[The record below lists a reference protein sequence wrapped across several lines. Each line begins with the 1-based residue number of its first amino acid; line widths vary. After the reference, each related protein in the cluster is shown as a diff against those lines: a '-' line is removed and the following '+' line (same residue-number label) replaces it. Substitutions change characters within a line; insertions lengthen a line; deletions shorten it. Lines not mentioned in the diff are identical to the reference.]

1 MSIHD
6 QNDAQLERERLDSA
20 ASSTCPKSWPIY
32 FSDVSFDAND
42 RRAELTR
49 ALGSFFNSPSGRPF
63 VREVRSN
70 RSSTSPRVTDC
81 VQTRRRQVDV
91 ADDSTIA
98 IAIDYERLK
107 LATVDIPDL
116 HAALTCAPQEC
127 MACLRCAAHETVLNT
142 ERGRTALEDARGVP
156 AGDLRVSATMKTCVK
171 IYNYPESAVRFA
183 AMRSNV
189 VGRVVSLRGTVTR
202 VAPVKPAVTHMVFS
216 CATCQERVRCAF
228 QDGRYRPP
236 ERCGTDRCR
245 GKNFV
250 RVLSEVDCVDA
261 QRVRIQEIADDG
273 VMSEEGRVPRFMDCE
288 LRGALTDSCSPG
300 DVVTMLGVVESDTV
314 ESGGGA
320 LARGRNQALSEL
332 YLNAWSCTVSRGKGD
347 DGVNDD
353 DERGAAANVTGE
365 LDGAAMFINART
377 TEGENQ
383 ENNAASINGADE
395 TRLRRGPKRFKVGD
409 TTHVKN
415 VGEDDVEATNVPALS
430 RKDLEF
436 IAEFSQRDGDDIVR
450 TLVHSLCP
458 SIFGHDI
465 VKLGLLL
472 CLFGGVR
479 KSVAGSGKVPTRG
492 SLHCLVVG
500 DPGLGKSQ
508 MLKAVASLAPRSIY
522 VCGRTVSAAGLTA
535 AVVRDQGTGA
545 QTFEAGAVVLADRG
559 VCCVDEFDKMPNEH
573 QALLEAMEQQS
584 VSVCKA
590 GLNATLPARTSIIAA
605 ANPKQGHYNRGKTVN
620 ENLKMS
626 APLLSRFDLIFILL
640 DTVDEILDEHLSEHV
655 IAQHSGHG
663 QARRLQARQNL
674 HAYYNEIDVDGR
686 ALADASEAAF
696 RVGTQDTDPS
706 TAYVPLRQ
714 RLRMLGD
721 QEPLS
726 HEVMRKYITY
736 AQAYC
741 HPRLTGEAAEIL
753 QTFYLELRS
762 RAPADGTP
770 VTARQLESL
779 VRLAEARAR
788 LELRMEV
795 TANDAKDAVEI
806 IKASLMD
813 ALSDQNGRVRFN
825 RAGGKSTKRSKTKL
839 FIEAMNARS
848 ASADSAYFSMGDLHA
863 LAEELNLGIAD
874 IDGFIEGLNIAGELL
889 KCGRLYKS
897 ASGDNNVGS
906 QRPGSYL

>member
-1 MSIHD
+1 MSS
-6 QNDAQLERERLDSA
+6 NDPQQLARERAAHASA
-20 ASSTCPKSWPIY
+20 SASACPKSWQTY
-32 FSDVSFDAND
+32 FSDVSFDYND

-49 ALGSFFNSPSGRPF
+49 SITTFLMSSVGQVF
-63 VREVRSN
+63 VKEVRA
-70 RSSTSPRVTDC
+70 RLKRVELDTQTD
-81 VQTRRRQVDV
+81 RFKHFARQVDLSD
-91 ADDSTIA
+91 ACTISV
-98 IAIDYERLK
+98 AIDYERLK
-107 LATVDIPDL
+107 RVTSDIPDL
-116 HAALTCAPQEC
+116 HAALTCAPLEC
-127 MACLRCAAHETVLNT
+127 MACLRCAVHEAVLNT
-142 ERGRTALEDARGVP
+142 ERGRAALEDAHGVP
-156 AGDLRVSATMKTCVK
+156 AGDLRIASAMTTCVK
-171 IYNYPESAVRFA
+171 LYNYPESRLRFA
-183 AMRSNV
+183 SMRSNV

-202 VAPVKPAVTHMVFS
+202 AAPVKPAVTHMVFS
-216 CATCQERVRCAF
+216 CATCQERVRCTF
-228 QDGRYRPP
+228 KDGRYRPP

-250 RVLSEVDCVDA
+250 RELGEVNCVDA

-288 LRGALTDSCSPG
+288 LRGALTDSCAPG

-332 YLNAWSCTVSRGKGD
+332 YLNAWSCTVSRGKGED
-347 DGVNDD
+347 DANNDD
-353 DERGAAANVTGE
+353 DNDEDNKDVVAVTRDTQLASGEEENDPALMNIRRGA
-365 LDGAAMFINART
+365 
-377 TEGENQ
+377 
-383 ENNAASINGADE
+383 
-395 TRLRRGPKRFKVGD
+395 KRFKVNDAAQVKTIGD
-409 TTHVKN
+409 
-415 VGEDDVEATNVPALS
+415 DDVERMSVPILS

-436 IAEFSQRDGDDIVR
+436 IAEFSQQDGDDIMR

-508 MLKAVASLAPRSIY
+508 MLKAVSSLAPRSIY

-605 ANPKQGHYNRGKTVN
+605 ANPNQGHYNRGKTVN

-674 HAYYNEIDVDGR
+674 HAYYNELDTDGR

-696 RVGTQDTDPS
+696 RVGTQDVDPS
-706 TAYVPLRQ
+706 TVYVPLRQ
-714 RLRMLGD
+714 RLRMLGN

-726 HEVMRKYITY
+726 HDVMRKYITY
-736 AQAYC
+736 AHAYC
-741 HPRLTGEAAEIL
+741 HPRLTAEAAEIL

-762 RAPADGTP
+762 RAPSDGTP

-788 LELRMEV
+788 LELRTEV
-795 TANDAKDAVEI
+795 TGIDAKDAVEI
-806 IKASLMD
+806 IKASLVD
-813 ALSDQNGRVRFN
+813 ALSDQHGRVRFN

-848 ASADSAYFSMGDLHA
+848 SSADSAYFSTGDLHA

-897 ASGDNNVGS
+897 ASSDNNVGS
-906 QRPGSYL
+906 QRHGSQR

>member
-1 MSIHD
+1 MSS
-6 QNDAQLERERLDSA
+6 NDPRQLDRERATTSA
-20 ASSTCPKSWPIY
+20 PSCPKSWQTY
-32 FSDVSFDAND
+32 FSDVSFDYND
-42 RRAELTR
+42 RRAELTSSITTF
-49 ALGSFFNSPSGRPF
+49 LMSNVGQTF
-63 VREVRSN
+63 VKEVS
-70 RSSTSPRVTDC
+70 
-81 VQTRRRQVDV
+81 TRRKRGELVRRLIFKRFARQVHLS
-91 ADDSTIA
+91 DDCTISV
-98 IAIDYERLK
+98 AIDYERLK
-107 LATVDIPDL
+107 RFTSDIPDL
-116 HAALTCAPQEC
+116 HAALTCAPLEC
-127 MACLRCAAHETVLNT
+127 MACLRCAVHEAVLNT
-142 ERGRTALEDARGVP
+142 ERGRAALEDARGVP
-156 AGDLRVSATMKTCVK
+156 AGDLRIASAMTTCVK
-171 IYNYPESAVRFA
+171 LYNYTESLLRFA
-183 AMRSNV
+183 SMRSNV

-202 VAPVKPAVTHMVFS
+202 AAPVKPAVTHMVFS
-216 CATCQERVRCAF
+216 CATCQERVRCTF
-228 QDGRYRPP
+228 KDGRYRPP
-236 ERCGTDRCR
+236 ERCATDRCR

-250 RVLSEVDCVDA
+250 RELGEVSCVDA

-288 LRGALTDSCSPG
+288 LRGALTDSCAPG
-300 DVVTMLGVVESDTV
+300 DVVTMLGVVESDMV

-347 DGVNDD
+347 DGVNDED
-353 DERGAAANVTGE
+353 DENDVENKDIAATQDTQHASAEAENNPALMNTIRRGA
-365 LDGAAMFINART
+365 
-377 TEGENQ
+377 
-383 ENNAASINGADE
+383 
-395 TRLRRGPKRFKVGD
+395 KRFKVNDAAQVKTVGD
-409 TTHVKN
+409 
-415 VGEDDVEATNVPALS
+415 DDVERTNAPTLS

-436 IAEFSQRDGDDIVR
+436 IAEFSQQDGDDIVR

-508 MLKAVASLAPRSIY
+508 MLKAVSSLAPRSIY

-674 HAYYNEIDVDGR
+674 HAYYNEIDADGR

-696 RVGTQDTDPS
+696 RVGTQDVDPS

-714 RLRMLGD
+714 RLRMIGD

-726 HEVMRKYITY
+726 HDMMRKYITY

-741 HPRLTGEAAEIL
+741 HPRLTAEAAEIL
-753 QTFYLELRS
+753 QTFYLELRL
-762 RAPADGTP
+762 RAPSDGTP

-788 LELRMEV
+788 LELRTDV

-806 IKASLMD
+806 IKASLVD
-813 ALSDQNGRVRFN
+813 ALSDQHGRVRFN

-848 ASADSAYFSMGDLHA
+848 SSADSAYFSMGDLHA

-897 ASGDNNVGS
+897 ASSDNNVGS
-906 QRPGSYL
+906 QRQR

>member
-1 MSIHD
+1 M
-6 QNDAQLERERLDSA
+6 
-20 ASSTCPKSWPIY
+20 T
-32 FSDVSFDAND
+32 
-42 RRAELTR
+42 
-49 ALGSFFNSPSGRPF
+49 
-63 VREVRSN
+63 
-70 RSSTSPRVTDC
+70 
-81 VQTRRRQVDV
+81 
-91 ADDSTIA
+91 
-98 IAIDYERLK
+98 IDYAK
-107 LATVDIPDL
+107 LREKTQHISDL
-116 HAALTCAPQEC
+116 HAALTCAPMEC
-127 MACLRCAAHETVLNT
+127 MACLRCAAHEATLASA
-142 ERGRTALEDARGVP
+142 EGRARLQDAYGIP
-156 AGDLRVSATMKTCVK
+156 ASDLRVVTSMTTCVK
-171 IYNYPESAVRFA
+171 LVNYEESKVRFA

-189 VGRVVSLRGTVTR
+189 VGRVVSLKGTVTR
-202 VAPVKPAVTHMVFS
+202 AAPIKPAVTHMVFV
-216 CATCQERVRCAF
+216 CQTCQERSRCTF
-228 QDGRYRPP
+228 KDGKYRPP
-236 ERCGTDRCR
+236 LVCSTERCR
-245 GKNFV
+245 GKKFV
-250 RVLSEVDCVDA
+250 HELSNVECADS

-288 LRGALTDSCSPG
+288 LRGALTDSCAPG

-314 ESGGGA
+314 DGGGGGA

-347 DGVNDD
+347 SEDASGRND
-353 DERGAAANVTGE
+353 ENNGGAANAPNGTVDATANDEAVAD
-365 LDGAAMFINART
+365 DGAT
-377 TEGENQ
+377 LG
-383 ENNAASINGADE
+383 S
-395 TRLRRGPKRFKVGD
+395 KRFKVSD
-409 TTHVKN
+409 KQARTN
-415 VGEDDVEATNVPALS
+415 GEDDVETTTAPTLS
-430 RKDLEF
+430 TQDLEF
-436 IAEFSQRDGDDIVR
+436 IADFSQQDGEEIVR

-458 SIFGHDI
+458 QIFGHDV

-479 KSVAGSGKVPTRG
+479 KSVTGCGKVPTRG

-508 MLKAVASLAPRSIY
+508 MLKAVSNLAPRSIY

-535 AVVRDQGTGA
+535 AVVRDPGTGA

-605 ANPKQGHYNRGKTVN
+605 ANPVQGHYNRGKTVN

-640 DTVDEILDEHLSEHV
+640 DTVDEVLDEHLSEHV
-655 IAQHSGHG
+655 IAQHSGRHS
-663 QARRLQARQNL
+663 QARRAQARQNL
-674 HAYYNEIDVDGR
+674 HAYYNEVDADGR
-686 ALADASEAAF
+686 ALEDATERAF
-696 RVGTQDTDPS
+696 TQDLRDDAAP
-706 TAYVPLRQ
+706 YVPLRS
-714 RLRMLGD
+714 RLRVVDEAM
-721 QEPLS
+721 EILS
-726 HEVMRKYITY
+726 HDVMRKYISY
-736 AQAYC
+736 AHAYC

-788 LELRMEV
+788 LELRTEV
-795 TANDAKDAVEI
+795 TANDAKDAVEV
-806 IKASLMD
+806 IKASLID
-813 ALSDQNGRVRFN
+813 ALSDQHGRSRFN

-839 FIEAMNARS
+839 FIEAMNART
-848 ASADSAYFSMGDLHA
+848 ASNDSAYFSIGDLHA
-863 LAEELNLGIAD
+863 LADDLNLGIAD

-897 ASGDNNVGS
+897 ASAS
-906 QRPGSYL
+906 SAETPGKRRR

>member
-1 MSIHD
+1 
-6 QNDAQLERERLDSA
+6 
-20 ASSTCPKSWPIY
+20 
-32 FSDVSFDAND
+32 
-42 RRAELTR
+42 
-49 ALGSFFNSPSGRPF
+49 
-63 VREVRSN
+63 
-70 RSSTSPRVTDC
+70 
-81 VQTRRRQVDV
+81 RQVELFDEG
-91 ADDSTIA
+91 TIA
-98 IAIDYERLK
+98 VTIDYAK
-107 LATVDIPDL
+107 LREKTQHISDL
-116 HAALTCAPQEC
+116 HAALTCAPMEC
-127 MACLRCAAHETVLNT
+127 MACLRCAAHEATLASA
-142 ERGRTALEDARGVP
+142 EGRARLQDAYGIP
-156 AGDLRVSATMKTCVK
+156 ASDLRVVTSMTTCVK
-171 IYNYPESAVRFA
+171 LVNYEESKVRFA

-189 VGRVVSLRGTVTR
+189 VGRVVSLKGTVTR
-202 VAPVKPAVTHMVFS
+202 AAPIKPAVTHMVFV
-216 CATCQERVRCAF
+216 CQTCQERSRCTF
-228 QDGRYRPP
+228 KDGKYRPP
-236 ERCGTDRCR
+236 LVCSTERCR
-245 GKNFV
+245 GKKFV
-250 RVLSEVDCVDA
+250 HELSNVECADS

-288 LRGALTDSCSPG
+288 LRGALTDSCAPG

-314 ESGGGA
+314 DGGGGGA

-347 DGVNDD
+347 SED
-353 DERGAAANVTGE
+353 
-365 LDGAAMFINART
+365 
-377 TEGENQ
+377 
-383 ENNAASINGADE
+383 AS
-395 TRLRRGPKRFKVGD
+395 
-409 TTHVKN
+409 
-415 VGEDDVEATNVPALS
+415 EDDVETTTAPTLS
-430 RKDLEF
+430 TQDLEF
-436 IAEFSQRDGDDIVR
+436 IADFSQQDGEEIVR

-458 SIFGHDI
+458 QIFGHDV

-479 KSVAGSGKVPTRG
+479 KSVTGCGKVPTRG

-508 MLKAVASLAPRSIY
+508 MLKAVSNLAPRSIY

-535 AVVRDQGTGA
+535 AVVRDPGTGA

-605 ANPKQGHYNRGKTVN
+605 ANPVQGHYNRGKTVN

-640 DTVDEILDEHLSEHV
+640 DTVDEVLDEHLSEHV
-655 IAQHSGHG
+655 IAQHSGRHS
-663 QARRLQARQNL
+663 QARRAQARQNL
-674 HAYYNEIDVDGR
+674 HAYYNEVDADGR
-686 ALADASEAAF
+686 ALEDATERAF
-696 RVGTQDTDPS
+696 TQDLRDDAAP
-706 TAYVPLRQ
+706 YVPLRS
-714 RLRMLGD
+714 RLRVVDEAM
-721 QEPLS
+721 EILS
-726 HEVMRKYITY
+726 HDVMRKYISY
-736 AQAYC
+736 AHAYC

-788 LELRMEV
+788 LELRTEV
-795 TANDAKDAVEI
+795 TANDAKDAVEV
-806 IKASLMD
+806 IKASLID
-813 ALSDQNGRVRFN
+813 ALSDQHGRLRFN

-839 FIEAMNARS
+839 FIEAMNART
-848 ASADSAYFSMGDLHA
+848 ASNDSAYFSIGDLHA
-863 LAEELNLGIAD
+863 LADDLNLGIAD

-897 ASGDNNVGS
+897 ASAS
-906 QRPGSYL
+906 SAETPGKRRR